1 MKKIFRLLNLF
12 FNMFKKHIEVEKTKC
27 SICGKEI
34 IPKDGEIFGYIEV
47 DTLRVF
53 CPECIKKVVKSR
65 RNRYKGEEVLNR

>member
-1 MKKIFRLLNLF
+1 MKKISKILNLF
-12 FNMFKKHIEVEKTKC
+12 LSIFRKHIKEETKC

-53 CPECIKKVVKSR
+53 CPECIKKVVKKTR
-65 RNRYKGEEVLNR
+65 RNGYKGDENVE